1 MYDVCDFYC
10 TDECHDICE
19 MTLSPKCGAR
29 VLDMQNGEKMKQFV
43 QNILVYVVIVTV
55 LRGLISN
62 PRYSQYFQF
71 FSGVIM
77 ILLMLS
83 PVLSV
88 FDFENE
94 WYSLLEEK
102 VLQMDLDH
110 IKEEMSIADGRFEE
124 MVKEEYKETIKKQVV
139 VMAEENGVQAA
150 EVSVEILEGDTEWQI
165 AEIAVTAG
173 KASGESVEKEELS
186 VETVQ
191 IEEKERRNVNNVS
204 KDEKALKRQICS
216 YFALG
221 EDKVHI
227 WK

>member
-1 MYDVCDFYC
+1 MGEDGIRFPDKWFRNQG
-10 TDECHDICE
+10 ICAASE
-19 MTLSPKCGAR
+19 WKWR
-29 VLDMQNGEKMKQFV
+29 MKELV

-102 VLQMDLDH
+102 LLQMDLDH

-124 MVKEEYKETIKKQVV
+124 MVKEEYKETVEKQVMI
-139 VMAEENGVQAA
+139 MAEENGVQA
-150 EVSVEILEGDTEWQI
+150 EDVSVEIFQGEEEWQI
-165 AEIAVTAG
+165 AEIAVAAG
-173 KASGESVEKEELS
+173 EISKEGSGQGELS
-186 VETVQ
+186 VEAVQ
-191 IEEKERRNVNNVS
+191 IEEKRKDIKSIS

-216 YFALG
+216 YFAIG

>member
-1 MYDVCDFYC
+1 MGEGGIRFPDMWFRNQG
-10 TDECHDICE
+10 ICAASE
-19 MTLSPKCGAR
+19 WKWR
-29 VLDMQNGEKMKQFV
+29 MKELV

-102 VLQMDLDH
+102 LLQMDLDH

-124 MVKEEYKETIKKQVV
+124 MVKEEYKETVEKQVMI
-139 VMAEENGVQAA
+139 MAEENGVQA
-150 EVSVEILEGDTEWQI
+150 EDVSVEIFQGEEEWQI
-165 AEIAVTAG
+165 AEIAVAAG
-173 KASGESVEKEELS
+173 EISKEGSGQGELS
-186 VETVQ
+186 VEAVQ
-191 IEEKERRNVNNVS
+191 IEEKRKDIKSIS

-216 YFALG
+216 YFAIG

>member
-1 MYDVCDFYC
+1 
-10 TDECHDICE
+10 
-19 MTLSPKCGAR
+19 
-29 VLDMQNGEKMKQFV
+29 MKELV

-55 LRGLISN
+55 LRGFISN

-94 WYSLLEEK
+94 WYSLLEEN

-124 MVKEEYKETIKKQVV
+124 MVKEEYKETVEKQVMI
-139 VMAEENGVQAA
+139 MAEENGVQA
-150 EVSVEILEGDTEWQI
+150 EDVSVEIFQGEEEWQI

-173 KASGESVEKEELS
+173 EISKEGSGQGELS
-186 VETVQ
+186 VEAVQ
-191 IEEKERRNVNNVS
+191 IEEKRKDIKNIS

-216 YFALG
+216 YFAIG

>member
-1 MYDVCDFYC
+1 
-10 TDECHDICE
+10 
-19 MTLSPKCGAR
+19 
-29 VLDMQNGEKMKQFV
+29 MKELV

-102 VLQMDLDH
+102 VLQRDLDH

-124 MVKEEYKETIKKQVV
+124 MVKEEYKETVEKQVMI
-139 VMAEENGVQAA
+139 MAEENGVQA
-150 EVSVEILEGDTEWQI
+150 EDVSVEIFQGEEEWQI

-173 KASGESVEKEELS
+173 EISKEGSGQGELS
-186 VETVQ
+186 VEAVQ
-191 IEEKERRNVNNVS
+191 IEEKRKNIKNIS

-216 YFALG
+216 YFAIG